1 MNSAY
6 QSVSLER
13 VNTLSPKL
21 VASATKVLN
30 EAWKDRI
37 PVYVV
42 WGSRTIEQQDML
54 YRFGRSIP
62 GDIITNKRGGFSPH
76 NYGLALDFCLV
87 HNDKFLDWNDVHER
101 DYWRAKW
108 FRLTRL
114 FEAEE
119 WTSGWRWSDFQPGHV
134 ENLLG
139 NTIGDLHKIYEQENQ
154 ARYNRI

>member
-21 VASATKVLN
+21 VASATKILD
-30 EAWKDRI
+30 EAWRKRI
-37 PVYVV
+37 PAYVI
-42 WGSRTIEQQDML
+42 WGSRTIEQQDLL
-54 YRFGRSIP
+54 YRYGRSMP
-62 GDIITNKRGGFSPH
+62 GDIVTNKRGGFSPH

-87 HNDKFLDWNDVHER
+87 HGDKFLSWEDVYHIE
-101 DYWRAKW
+101 YWRLKW
-108 FRLTRL
+108 RKLIKM
-114 FEAEE
+114 FEAED
-119 WTSGWRWSDFQPGHV
+119 WTSGWRAVNFQPGHV

-154 ARYNRI
+154 ARHYRL